1 MELIYW
7 IFASLI
13 YIVVLAIAVV
23 AFVIGMFCIKDED
36 REEERMGTAEMENRY
51 AREEIR
57 EIAELAEW
65 KKERKRE
72 EGYEGEWNGKL

>member
-23 AFVIGMFCIKDED
+23 AFVIGMFCIKDEE
-36 REEERMGTAEMENRY
+36 REEEWMGAAEMGNRY
-51 AREEIR
+51 AREEIENMKR
-57 EIAELAEW
+57 DAEEDGTENFRCL
-65 KKERKRE
+65 
-72 EGYEGEWNGKL
+72 